1 MGDADVEAADSNGRV
16 RLSQDVR
23 FSMDAA
29 VGLRFFTGGQLQFN
43 GVAYGLEVAGG
54 LFFTDSHDFESDFD
68 LELTQRWMPYVRV
81 GVTVG
86 GAI

>member
-1 MGDADVEAADSNGRV
+1 MGDADEDAADSNGRV

-23 FSMDAA
+23 FSMDAD
-29 VGLRFFTGGQLQFN
+29 VGVRFFAGGQLQFN

-54 LFFTDSHDFESDFD
+54 LFFTDSRNLGSEFE
-68 LELTQRWMPYVRV
+68 LELTESWVPYVRV